1 MLRRENNRLIR
12 EYDTEQIW
20 IEPWGANSLRV
31 RVTKSSSMVM
41 PEEEWALLPPE
52 PQAAFI
58 TIQNGEA
65 SLTNGKIT
73 AQLTAAGKIVFL
85 NQRGEVLLEE
95 FHRNRRAAMEEFNST
110 IAGKSAEKKPDYL

>member
-1 MLRRENNRLIR
+1 MLRKENNRLIR
-12 EYDTEQIW
+12 EFDSEQIW

-31 RVTKSSSMVM
+31 RVTKASSMPM

-52 PQAAFI
+52 PQAAVI
-58 TIQNGEA
+58 TINNGEA

-73 AQLTAAGKIVFL
+73 AKLTAAGKIVFL

-95 FHRNRRAAMEEFNST
+95 FHRNRREAMEEFDST
-110 IAGKSAEKKPDYL
+110 IAA